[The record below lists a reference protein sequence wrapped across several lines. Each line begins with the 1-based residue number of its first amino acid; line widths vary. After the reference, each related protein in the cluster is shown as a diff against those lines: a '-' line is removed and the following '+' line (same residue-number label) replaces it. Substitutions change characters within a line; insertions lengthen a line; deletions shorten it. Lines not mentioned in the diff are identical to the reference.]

1 MVSVYDGVTYVRR
14 LKISSGYNHSGQK
27 GPINFLNGIM
37 GVANAER
44 TMGYIRILTEF
55 ISQPEYQ
62 NLIPMFG
69 MINEPLMQV
78 IGKNQLSAA

>member
-1 MVSVYDGVTYVRR
+1 MVS
-14 LKISSGYNHSGQK
+14 LGYNHSGQK
-27 GPINFLNGIM
+27 GTINFLNGIM

-62 NLIPMFG
+62 NLIPVFG
-69 MINEPLMQV
+69 IINEPVIQT
-78 IGKNQLSAA
+78 IGKDQLSAA

>member
-1 MVSVYDGVTYVRR
+1 
-14 LKISSGYNHSGQK
+14 
-27 GPINFLNGIM
+27 M

-69 MINEPLMQV
+69 IINEPLMQD